1 MYILETEQAFDS
13 AHFLNG
19 YEGKCRNLH
28 GHRWRIVARIAADS
42 LSTERQTRDMVIDFG
57 DFKDALKELTEELDH
72 CLIIETDSLKPKTL
86 EALREEDFRSGLQG
100 GSGFFSPSRPCR
112 ERIFGLPVL
121 QGMRTE
127 NEKAHRHRF
136 FFQYEGRG
144 LSGLRRNGGDSVPQP
159 GCSR

>member
-13 AHFLNG
+13 AHFLNS

-86 EALREEDFRSGLQG
+86 EALREEDFRIVELPFRPTAEQL
-100 GSGFFSPSRPCR
+100 SRYFYMQLKARSFPVYSVSVYETPNNCATYQ
-112 ERIFGLPVL
+112 ERSMV
-121 QGMRTE
+121 
-127 NEKAHRHRF
+127 
-136 FFQYEGRG
+136 
-144 LSGLRRNGGDSVPQP
+144 
-159 GCSR
+159 

>member
-42 LSTERQTRDMVIDFG
+42 LSTERQTRDMVIDFS
-57 DFKDALKELTEELDH
+57 DFKDALNELTEELDH

-86 EALREEDFRSGLQG
+86 EALREEDFRIVELPFRPTAEQL
-100 GSGFFSPSRPCR
+100 SRYFYMQLKARSFPVYSVSVYETPNNCATYQ
-112 ERIFGLPVL
+112 ERSMV
-121 QGMRTE
+121 
-127 NEKAHRHRF
+127 
-136 FFQYEGRG
+136 
-144 LSGLRRNGGDSVPQP
+144 
-159 GCSR
+159 

>member
-57 DFKDALKELTEELDH
+57 DFKDALKELTEELEH
-72 CLIIETDSLKPKTL
+72 CLNIETDSVKPKTL
-86 EALREEDFRSGLQG
+86 EALREEDFLIVELPFRPTAEQLSRYFYMQLKARSFPVYSVSVYETPNNCATYQ
-100 GSGFFSPSRPCR
+100 
-112 ERIFGLPVL
+112 ERSMV
-121 QGMRTE
+121 
-127 NEKAHRHRF
+127 
-136 FFQYEGRG
+136 
-144 LSGLRRNGGDSVPQP
+144 
-159 GCSR
+159 

>member
-57 DFKDALKELTEELDH
+57 DFKDALNEPTEELDH

-86 EALREEDFRSGLQG
+86 EALREEDFRIVELPFRPTAEQL
-100 GSGFFSPSRPCR
+100 SRYFYMQLKARSFPVYSVSVYETPNNCATYQ
-112 ERIFGLPVL
+112 ERSMV
-121 QGMRTE
+121 
-127 NEKAHRHRF
+127 
-136 FFQYEGRG
+136 
-144 LSGLRRNGGDSVPQP
+144 
-159 GCSR
+159 

>member
-42 LSTERQTRDMVIDFG
+42 LSTERPTRDMVIDFS

-86 EALREEDFRSGLQG
+86 EALREEDFRIVELPFRPTAEQL
-100 GSGFFSPSRPCR
+100 SRYFYMQLKARSFPVYSVSVYETPNNCATYQ
-112 ERIFGLPVL
+112 ERSMV
-121 QGMRTE
+121 
-127 NEKAHRHRF
+127 
-136 FFQYEGRG
+136 
-144 LSGLRRNGGDSVPQP
+144 
-159 GCSR
+159 